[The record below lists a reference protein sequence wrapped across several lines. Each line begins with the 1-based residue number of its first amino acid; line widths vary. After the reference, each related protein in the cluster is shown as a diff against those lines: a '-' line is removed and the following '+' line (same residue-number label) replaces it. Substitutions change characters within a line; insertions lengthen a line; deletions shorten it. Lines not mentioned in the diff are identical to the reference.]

1 MLLAITRTELF
12 FLRDAYLSM
21 LNEDEER
28 IDKVSAALR
37 LVNAIIDKNLEVI
50 PTQATI
56 DHNSILDELAALEE
70 TEYDGR

>member
-21 LNEDEER
+21 LNEDEDR
-28 IDKVSAALR
+28 IDKVSEALR

-56 DHNSILDELAALEE
+56 DHNFILDELNEE
-70 TEYDGR
+70 EDVLGYS